1 MRDLIIKA
9 IVKEVCSGITERYKG
24 FVKTLGFRSIPTRK
38 DLEEALSKLPDEEL
52 LGKYEHF
59 YIVYSRNI

>member
-24 FVKTLGFRSIPTRK
+24 FMKTLGFKSIPSSE
-38 DLEEALSKLPDEEL
+38 DLEEALSRLPDEEL

-59 YIVYSRNI
+59 CIVYSRNI

>member
-9 IVKEVCSGITERYKG
+9 IVKEVCIGITERYKG
-24 FVKTLGFRSIPTRK
+24 FVKTLGFKSIPISK
-38 DLEEALSKLPDEEL
+38 ELEEVLSKLPDEEL

-59 YIVYSRNI
+59 YLVYSRNI